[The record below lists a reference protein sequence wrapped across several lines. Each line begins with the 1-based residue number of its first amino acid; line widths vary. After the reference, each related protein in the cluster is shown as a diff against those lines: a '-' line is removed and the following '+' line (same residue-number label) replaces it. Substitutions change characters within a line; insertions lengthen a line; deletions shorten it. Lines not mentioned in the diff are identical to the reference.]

1 MGLLSVILSF
11 IHVALCVTGVKRG
24 SGMDLPR
31 VFHLPYPF
39 SFIFVTQAIINATS
53 RQLPCSVTLSVY
65 SKKYPTSRLSSHKI
79 TNCYNS
85 IWETLIL
92 PQDSLHERKLEGG
105 FSIQ

>member
-1 MGLLSVILSF
+1 MGLLSVVLSF

-39 SFIFVTQAIINATS
+39 SFIFVTQAIIKATS
-53 RQLPCSVTLSVY
+53 RQLPC
-65 SKKYPTSRLSSHKI
+65 RLSSHKI

-105 FSIQ
+105 FSI